1 MLPHFQSNP
10 LPPQTSDTPSTSKTI
25 EQPHISLVAFPTCDD
40 LDLGGLDLDK
50 PDRSTTSYPHHQ
62 SQNIVDVTGADHGL
76 VQKDNQS
83 TSLSSTLH
91 VPLQSGMH
99 PSSNVSGCNDVL
111 MEQIPNPPIPDGLV
125 ISDPKRK
132 RSELDGP
139 QSILPPTAPNPKAC
153 FRFENL
159 WLREAHCRD
168 IMIASW
174 SKTHGQCL
182 MDRVGSCGKAIW
194 IWGRH
199 FGRNFQRRL
208 DYWRRR
214 MENTKYRH
222 DPTGISLF
230 KEAQTEYLRVLQQ
243 QNTYWRQRA
252 KQFWLKDGDS
262 NTAFFHKA
270 VKRRH
275 QSNRIMKLR
284 DNNGL
289 WIERGTHLDSL
300 ITTYFNELFNPALGN
315 YDTVINCIQPIITD
329 VHNEAISKRVTIQ
342 EVKAALFDMKS
353 EKSPGP
359 DGLNPGFF
367 LTLLGYPKH

>member
-1 MLPHFQSNP
+1 MILELGSGPTVNGSSAIAKKPNKVADLFVMSDSAIFRAVGF
-10 LPPQTSDTPSTSKTI
+10 LLEAAPQP
-25 EQPHISLVAFPTCDD
+25 QPTGDCGFRSVDGGNGAEEEMAVGCGLR
-40 LDLGGLDLDK
+40 LGGEEMEK
-50 PDRSTTSYPHHQ
+50 RSVGFSRWTRENGGDR
-62 SQNIVDVTGADHGL
+62 GADHGL

-139 QSILPPTAPNPKAC
+139 QSILPPTAPNPKDC

-289 WIERGTHLDSL
+289 WIERANMIRRLS
-300 ITTYFNELFNPALGN
+300 
-315 YDTVINCIQPIITD
+315 II
-329 VHNEAISKRVTIQ
+329 R
-342 EVKAALFDMKS
+342 KA
-353 EKSPGP
+353 
-359 DGLNPGFF
+359 
-367 LTLLGYPKH
+367 